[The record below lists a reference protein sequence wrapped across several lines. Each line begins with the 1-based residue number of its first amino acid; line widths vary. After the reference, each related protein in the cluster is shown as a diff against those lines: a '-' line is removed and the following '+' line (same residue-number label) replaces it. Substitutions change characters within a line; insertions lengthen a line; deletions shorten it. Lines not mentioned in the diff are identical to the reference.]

1 MKEGSQASHNIN
13 LIISAVLG
21 ESNHIAINDL
31 KLQASDDEKNDEEVI
46 KKLKNTLIVS
56 PVCSYPLPLQN
67 GDGTCANPFA
77 LLSCGPQLAMVVT
90 VLVYGK

>member
-31 KLQASDDEKNDEEVI
+31 KLQASDDEKNDKEVI
-46 KKLKNTLIVS
+46 KKLKNTIIVS
-56 PVCSYPLPLQN
+56 QYAHTP
-67 GDGTCANPFA
+67 
-77 LLSCGPQLAMVVT
+77 
-90 VLVYGK
+90 